1 MPIRVRRL
9 LASLMVVAAVGA
21 IGAPWSRGEDESPP
35 ARKPNLVFVMSDQH
49 SWDMLACYG
58 NQDVI
63 TPNFDRLA
71 GEGVRFDHCISNSPV
86 CTPYRGILMTGQHP
100 LNSGAMQ
107 NDLQMLL
114 GEGNYLGQV
123 LRDAGYRMGYFGKWH
138 LYGGNRVR
146 PVPPG
151 PFRYGFDHE
160 FLTNNCTLLYDAKR
174 AYYWDEAGQK
184 QLYGDWE
191 SDAQTDQ
198 AIAFVEKH
206 ADKPFSLF
214 VSWHPPHNWGRDHE
228 GYLAPEDCLKLY
240 DPAKL
245 HLRPNVEDT
254 PANRLKYQ
262 GHMAMITSLD
272 RAFGRLMRKLD
283 EKGVTDNTLVVFTS
297 DHGDMLMSYGW
308 PNNKGR
314 AEHGSCRVPLLV
326 RYPGRLKPRTSDLLI
341 GTFDLMPT
349 LLGLLGLPV
358 PDTCQGQNLA
368 DAIVNHRDDVVKS
381 QPLFFLPADWRGIYT
396 RRYTYSFTVDPESPH
411 HKSLSDNLLFDRQE
425 DPWETSNL
433 FDSPGHDEI
442 RNKLH
447 QQTLEWMARF
457 GDTGFRFEELIERVV
472 RAEDWPAA
480 SLGPR
485 YRPRSWE
492 GRLKG
497 RPVDFLPLK
506 ERKAPGRELLRNLTV
521 KPAELVVVEGE
532 RLKLSSKPPRAWAEG
547 TKLRRLRPLGPDAGV
562 PAPGAIDPE
571 SIVVRHKGRDL
582 KLGADFL
589 ADRTYGTLGLAPNAS
604 VAAEDEVEVDYRFS
618 LRRIDSIVLAAD
630 SRHAVREG
638 TSDLTTPKPP
648 GLKQGDRRLANVLVD
663 YFSDGENVEVFPIE
677 EGPDKAVTFTT
688 SGRVPRTLAKLREGK
703 PVKIVSW
710 GDSVTAGG
718 DASSADTRYTA
729 VFQKRLRAKF
739 PSADVTVETIAVGG
753 SNSRQWLYPD
763 RFPGPQ
769 SKQTVWQRIV
779 DAKPDLVTIEFVNDA
794 GMTPQQVDVVYID
807 ILRRLRKIGA
817 EVIFITPHFT
827 RPSMMRMKSLREPDR
842 RPYVHAMRAFADRRD
857 LAVADTSSRWAHLWK
872 EGLPY
877 VTLLRNGINHPDDR
891 GHALFADELMR
902 CFE

>member
-1 MPIRVRRL
+1 MRIRVRRL
-9 LASLMVVAAVGA
+9 FALLAVVGAAV
-21 IGAPWSRGEDESPP
+21 APLSRGEDRTPP

-49 SWDMLACYG
+49 SWDMLGCYG
-58 NQDVI
+58 NPDVLS
-63 TPNFDRLA
+63 PNIDRLA
-71 GEGVRFDHCISNSPV
+71 EQGVRFNHCISNSPV

-100 LNSGAMQ
+100 LCTGAMQ
-107 NDLQMLL
+107 NDLQMLA
-114 GEGNYLGQV
+114 GRGNYLGEV

-138 LYGGNRVR
+138 LYGGDRVR
-146 PVPPG
+146 PVPQG

-160 FLTNNCTLLYDAKR
+160 FLTNNCTLLFDAKR
-174 AYYWDEAGQK
+174 AYYWDENGQK

-191 SDAQTDQ
+191 PYAQTAQ
-198 AIAFVEKH
+198 AIDFVEKH
-206 ADKPFSLF
+206 AEETFALF

-228 GYLAPEDCLKLY
+228 GYLAPEDCLALY

-272 RAFGRLMRKLD
+272 RAFGRLMKTLD
-283 EKGVTDNTLVVFTS
+283 EKGLTENTLVVFTS

-314 AEHGSCRVPLLV
+314 AESGSCHVPLLV
-326 RYPGRLKPRTSDLLI
+326 RFPGRLQPRASDLLV

-358 PDTCQGQNLA
+358 PDTCQGHNLA
-368 DAIVNHRDDVVKS
+368 EAIIDRRDDAVES

-396 RRYTYSFTVDPESPH
+396 RRYTYSFTVDPESSH
-411 HKSLSDNLLFDRQE
+411 HRALSDNLLFDRQE
-425 DPWETSNL
+425 DPWETKNL
-433 FDSPGHDEI
+433 FDSPAHQEI

-447 QQTLEWMARF
+447 QATLKWMAGF
-457 GDTGFRFEELIERVV
+457 GDTGFRFQALLERVV
-472 RAEDWPAA
+472 RAEDWPAV
-480 SLGPR
+480 SLGPQ
-485 YRPRSWE
+485 YRPRGWE

-497 RPVDFLPLK
+497 RPVDFLPLP
-506 ERKAPGRELLRNLTV
+506 EPTEPGRELLKGLNV
-521 KPAELVVVEGE
+521 KPAEVVVVKGE

-547 TKLRRLRPLGPDAGV
+547 TKLRSLRPLGPDAGV
-562 PAPGAIDPE
+562 PAPGAVDPE
-571 SIVVRHKGRDL
+571 SIVVRYQDRDL
-582 KLGADFL
+582 KPGADFL
-589 ADRTYGTLGLAPNAS
+589 ADRTYGTLGLAPDAT
-604 VAAEDEVEVDYRFS
+604 VTAQDEVDVDYRFS
-618 LRRIDSIVLAAD
+618 LRRLDSIVLAAD
-630 SRHAVREG
+630 GRHTLREG
-638 TSDLTTPKPP
+638 APDLTTPKPP
-648 GLKQGDRRLANVLVD
+648 ELKPGERRLANVLVD
-663 YFSDGENVEVFPIE
+663 YFSDGEKVEVFPIE
-677 EGPDKAVTFTT
+677 EGPEDAVTFTT
-688 SGRVPRTLAKLREGK
+688 PGRIPRTLAKLREGK
-703 PVKIVSW
+703 PLKIVSW
-710 GDSVTAGG
+710 GDSVTVGG
-718 DASSADTRYTA
+718 DAGSPETRYTA
-729 VFQKRLRAKF
+729 VFEKRLRAKF

-763 RFPGPQ
+763 RFPGPYAD
-769 SKQTVWQRIV
+769 QTVWQRIA

-794 GMTPQQVDVVYID
+794 GLTPQQVDQVYGD
-807 ILRRLRKIGA
+807 ILDRLRKIGA

-827 RPSMMRMKSLREPDR
+827 RPAMMGMKTFREPDR
-842 RPYVHAMRAFADRRD
+842 RPYVLALRAFADRRN
-857 LAVADTSSRWAHLWK
+857 LAVADASSRWAHLWK